1 MYDAINSR
9 YTYKGTN
16 VVKNKLS
23 ITDEKKLE
31 NEERMLVNKKIENID
46 KNFSFVRFNEVE
58 FKLLHK
64 YLFGDIYEFAGEY
77 RLENITKG
85 NFKFSLFEYIE
96 DNMQDIFKKIDIDTL
111 ASLDF
116 NNLVINISSI
126 MTELNVLH
134 PFREGNGRTIRL
146 FISKL
151 LEQLGYKI
159 NFQYIDYDEIMRA
172 SKLAVIDET
181 EQIKLLKRYIKNNI

>member
-116 NNLVINISSI
+116 NNLVINISGI

-151 LEQLGYKI
+151 LEKLGYKI
-159 NFQYIDYDEIMRA
+159 NFQNIDYDEIMRA

-181 EQIKLLKRYIKNNI
+181 EQIKLLKKHIKK